1 MLVWQ
6 NQSEKCDWNMSPAI
20 SVNKGCC
27 NHQTISHYSPEG
39 AQDGD
44 KQAVHLQA
52 NSHCRCPQPCALK
65 GLRME
70 KSRILTPERQGADQ
84 RSDFNE
90 PRLLHLPILRKMLN
104 LLTWAVWFS
113 FIKSNLLMFWLLGF
127 VAKTH
132 MCPGLSLTSSEQSLR
147 DIWEALFEA
156 QVLSKSAK

>member
-65 GLRME
+65 GFRME